1 MKNIYNKTKISITIL
16 AVLFSFIYSC
26 DESTGFNE
34 FANESFNQN
43 TPVANFDYQIDGQD
57 ITFTNNSVNADVFE
71 WDFGDASNPGESTDE
86 TPGLVTYTFDDGE
99 DRMTKVILS
108 ARNSDAN
115 VTNQFEADIAFIQAD
130 FIISSI
136 VENVVSFESTS
147 SQAVSY
153 LWDFGDGSG
162 TSTEANPTY
171 TYSTFE
177 TFTVTLTVTDSFGN
191 TDEIVNEEVVIAL
204 PGAGTF
210 AAEIIAGDFDADAF
224 GTSIQNPWAVNPD
237 NSSDFNFWDN
247 IALESVVQSLD
258 GGSDKGS
265 TSGTSNLTPGSL
277 KLDRASKRAY
287 QAIKVESDVDYS
299 ITAYVK
305 NKSAASGD
313 VVGTVYILGYEPSDE
328 TIILTDNIVSFPVVA
343 SDTGVWDE
351 ATFEFTATTTFSF
364 DQDIV
369 DNQTDDILTSV
380 NEEWIVFYFV
390 PNLSTA
396 GEVNLD
402 DVSIQT
408 SGF

>member
-1 MKNIYNKTKISITIL
+1 MKNIYNTNKLSITIL
-16 AVLFSFIYSC
+16 TVLFSLVYSC
-26 DESTGFNE
+26 DESTGFNDY
-34 FANESFNQN
+34 ADESFNQN
-43 TPVANFDYQIDGQD
+43 TPVANFDYQISGQD
-57 ITFTNNSVNADVFE
+57 VTFTNNSVNADVFE
-71 WDFGDASNPGESTDE
+71 WDFGEASNPGESMDQD
-86 TPGLVTYTFDDGE
+86 PGIVTYTFDD
-99 DRMTKVILS
+99 DDDKMTKVILS

-115 VTNQFEADIAFIQAD
+115 VTNQFEAEIAFIQAG

-153 LWDFGDGSG
+153 LWDFGDGIG

-171 TYSTFE
+171 TYTTFE

-191 TDEIVNEEVVIAL
+191 TDVIVNDEVVIAL
-204 PGAGTF
+204 PGSGTF

-224 GTSIQNPWAVNPD
+224 GASIQNPWAVNPD

-247 IALESVVQSLD
+247 MALEAVVQALP

-277 KLDRASKRAY
+277 KLNSDSKRAY

-313 VVGTVYILGYEPSDE
+313 VVGTIYILGYQPSDE
-328 TIILTDNIVSFPVVA
+328 TIILTDNIVAYPVVA
-343 SDTGVWDE
+343 SDKGAWDK
-351 ATFEFTATTTFSF
+351 ATFDFTATKTFSF
-364 DQDIV
+364 DQDTV
-369 DNQTDDILTSV
+369 DIQADDILTHV